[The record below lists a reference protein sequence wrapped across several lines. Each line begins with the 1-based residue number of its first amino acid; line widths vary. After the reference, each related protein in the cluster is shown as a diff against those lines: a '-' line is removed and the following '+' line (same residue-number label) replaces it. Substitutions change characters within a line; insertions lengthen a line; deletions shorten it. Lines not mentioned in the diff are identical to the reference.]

1 MSSRRVR
8 SLRPWLG
15 RTSIMSR
22 RDPGE
27 RRACVP
33 KGAETDVS
41 ARDGGRGTTASPSPA
56 RYQVPGSGGPYT
68 NSKLF
73 GRRPVV
79 NARRLPPPICD
90 PTPSF
95 GVSSV
100 PIISPNQP
108 YSVGNDRLDPNNLH
122 MGPTC
127 RQWCI
132 VGSTQPH
139 RSSHTVPGTNV
150 LATAAHWDQPM
161 GFD

>member
-1 MSSRRVR
+1 MSSRRVK

-27 RRACVP
+27 RRPCVP

-41 ARDGGRGTTASPSPA
+41 AQDGGRGTTASPSPA

-73 GRRPVV
+73 GRGPVV
-79 NARRLPPPICD
+79 MPDGYHLPCAIPPPPLGSPLYLSSA
-90 PTPSF
+90 PT
-95 GVSSV
+95 
-100 PIISPNQP
+100 
-108 YSVGNDRLDPNNLH
+108 
-122 MGPTC
+122 
-127 RQWCI
+127 
-132 VGSTQPH
+132 
-139 RSSHTVPGTNV
+139 SHTVVAVVDSTPESSHGSHVQAVVHRRHSTPPL
-150 LATAAHWDQPM
+150 LAHSARHERFGHGNPLGSV